1 MNNNKFKYLAVAV
14 FLSVTSFSMAQ
25 VRIVNSTTNTAV
37 NNSSAFIDASSNS
50 TTNATVNVGKGLIF
64 PRTDLTTFN
73 AFSGSPVGIGTSF
86 PTRFDGMIV
95 YNTASGGVAGVGST
109 SETLFPGF
117 WYYDNKSTT
126 VTGGTWKPLTPN
138 TRVNFATTETV
149 TNTQVDGAQVYGI
162 KGQFTTTGT
171 STSVTIPAPAGMTSL
186 YGITIY
192 KKSGTGNKVV
202 YSKELYSYDVTTGAA
217 ITGSQSMSV
226 VYPQDTYDYVLEY
239 FK

>member
-1 MNNNKFKYLAVAV
+1 MKNYITSILIIVASTGNYFAQIRTNNTVSNTVSGQSV
-14 FLSVTSFSMAQ
+14 FLDAGTGTFSS
-25 VRIVNSTTNTAV
+25 ST
-37 NNSSAFIDASSNS
+37 NN
-50 TTNATVNVGKGLIF
+50 GKGLGF
-64 PRTDLTTFN
+64 PRTNLTTFTF
-73 AFSGSPVGIGTSF
+73 ATPTTSALNF
-86 PTRFDGMIV
+86 NTGYDGMVV
-95 YNTASGGVAGVGST
+95 YNTTSGTTPAANSGIGGQTVS
-109 SETLFPGF
+109 PGF
-117 WYYDNKSTT
+117 YYFSNPTAGPGNYTT
-126 VTGGTWKPLTPN
+126 AGGQWLPLGQNP
-138 TRVNFATTETV
+138 RVNFATTETV